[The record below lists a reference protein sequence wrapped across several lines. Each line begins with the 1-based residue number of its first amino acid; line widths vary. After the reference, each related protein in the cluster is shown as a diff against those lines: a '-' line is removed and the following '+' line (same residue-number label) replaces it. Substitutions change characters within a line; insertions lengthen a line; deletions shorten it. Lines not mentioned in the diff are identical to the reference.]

1 MTVGGAADGAAT
13 LEMGSTLD
21 PRPAR
26 VALPVRGQV
35 NALPVAPVVIDD
47 ARFALRLDGDLSRS
61 ARLAGEITVVKAH
74 VPRQRGKAPA
84 SPASSPSAR
93 ASASASP
100 SGWRARPELARVAL
114 DIAAHSRG
122 GAVTVE
128 VPHLPDVRVDVD
140 YRVGGTAAKPQVS
153 GHFEGADLWSSFAL
167 LLRRIF
173 Q

>member
-1 MTVGGAADGAAT
+1 
-13 LEMGSTLD
+13 
-21 PRPAR
+21 
-26 VALPVRGQV
+26 VRGQV
-35 NALPVAPVVIDD
+35 SALPVAPVVIDD
-47 ARFALRLDGDLSRS
+47 ARFVLRLDGDLSRS

-74 VPRQRGKAPA
+74 VPRQRSKATA
-84 SPASSPSAR
+84 SPASSPSA
-93 ASASASP
+93 SPSASP
-100 SGWRARPELARVAL
+100 SGWRSRPELARVAL

-128 VPHLPDVRVDVD
+128 VPHLPDVKVDVD